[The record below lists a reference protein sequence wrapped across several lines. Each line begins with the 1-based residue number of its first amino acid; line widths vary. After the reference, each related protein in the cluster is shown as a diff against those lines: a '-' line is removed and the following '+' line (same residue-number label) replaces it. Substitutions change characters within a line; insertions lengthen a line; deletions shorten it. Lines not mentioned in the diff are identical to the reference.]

1 MRRLALALALAA
13 SGVGASGVEAKTLG
27 LVFGVSAYPNLP
39 ADKQLRAPANDV
51 RRILRALAARGLPT
65 GEFAVLADGVEAS
78 RGDPTREAI
87 LSELDRLG
95 EQAAS
100 GDLVVVYG
108 SGHGSRQAAKAAR
121 KSDGLDQL
129 FLPRDVAPAPA
140 GSAEPFRAAI
150 VSTEFGDRLDRIRLK
165 GADVWFVLDSCFSGA
180 ASREAGESV
189 RDKRVDPPEG
199 AASVASALSP
209 DRATPL
215 ADRPP
220 LPEGAGKLVAFYASQ
235 PDETAREAALP
246 PGLPLAKRSWGS
258 VFTLALSQALE
269 RSRALSYRQTLV
281 EAGRLLRAEAA
292 FQSRQT
298 PSFEG
303 DGLDAPAPGAGATG
317 GAIWR
322 VEDGT
327 ILAGALEGLEEGA
340 LVALYETPDA
350 PADRPLARAKVTE
363 AQALQARF
371 EVAKAGCDPLK
382 SACPAD
388 PRGAPKAAY
397 ARLIRP
403 APGGA
408 LRLAGPRLAP
418 GFEEP
423 GFAPAARAA
432 LAAALAGPLASRV
445 VVEEGAPD
453 MVAWLT
459 PQGLRLSPA
468 EAAPQTRDAGPLV
481 PAEVFADAPRA
492 ALAAQRA
499 LLRARQALSLRRLA
513 LAGAGAGALAVTVEA
528 RRHPR
533 AASGKCDFAAPGEPL
548 AEGARLAVCDRVT
561 LALDNQGREP
571 ALPAVFFVDD
581 GWNLIARRPLCP
593 VGLTVADR
601 LEPGK
606 RLTLDIAYHPRS
618 VSPGFAPAAGN
629 GLLVVAAP
637 FRAGEA
643 DLPRLCALTALNDG
657 PAGATRGEDEDLDAL
672 IGGATPGA
680 RLPLEA
686 TGVSLSFWE
695 VAQPQAGK

>member
-1 MRRLALALALAA
+1 MRRLVLAAALALAA
-13 SGVGASGVEAKTLG
+13 QGAEARTLG

-65 GEFAVLADGVEAS
+65 RDFAVLADGVEGS
-78 RGDPTREAI
+78 RAEPTRAAI
-87 LSELDRLG
+87 LAELDRLG
-95 EQAAS
+95 AEATR
-100 GDLVVVYG
+100 GDLVVIYG

-129 FLPRDVAPAPA
+129 FLPRDVAPAPS
-140 GSAEPFRAAI
+140 GGQEPFRAAI
-150 VSTEFGDRLDRIRLK
+150 VSTEFGERLDRIRLT
-165 GADVWFVLDSCFSGA
+165 GADVWFILDSCFSGA

-199 AASVASALSP
+199 AASVANALAP

-215 ADRPP
+215 ADRPA

-246 PGLPLAKRSWGS
+246 ASLPLAKRSWAS
-258 VFTLALSQALE
+258 VFTLALAQALE

-281 EAGRLLRAEAA
+281 EAARLLRADAA

-303 DGLDAPAPGAGATG
+303 DGLDAPAPGAGSAQ
-317 GAIWR
+317 GAPWR
-322 VEDGT
+322 VEDGS
-327 ILAGALEGLEEGA
+327 ILAGSLEGLEEGA
-340 LVALYETPDA
+340 VVALYETPDA
-350 PADRPLARAKVTE
+350 PAETPLARGKIVE

-371 EVAKAGCDPLK
+371 ETAKAGCDPLK
-382 SACPAD
+382 TACAAD

-397 ARLIRP
+397 ARLLRP
-403 APGGA
+403 APGAA

-418 GFEEP
+418 GVAEP
-423 GFAPAARAA
+423 GFAGAARAA
-432 LAAALAGPLASRV
+432 LAAAMAGALAGRV
-445 VVEEGAPD
+445 VGDEAAPELT
-453 MVAWLT
+453 AWLT
-459 PQGLRLSPA
+459 PQGLRLAPA
-468 EAAPQTRDAGPLV
+468 GADPAALDAGPLV
-481 PAEVFADAPRA
+481 AAAEFGDAERA

-499 LLRARQALSLRRLA
+499 LLRARQTLRLRRLA
-513 LAGAGAGALAVTVEA
+513 QTGAGAGGLATTLEA

-533 AASGKCDFAAPGEPL
+533 KGASCDFKAPGEALP
-548 AEGARLAVCDRVT
+548 EGARLEVCDRVS
-561 LALDNQGREP
+561 LALDNQGRE
-571 ALPAVFFVDD
+571 AVLPAVFFLDD

-593 VGLTVADR
+593 VGLSVADR

-606 RLTLDIAYHPRS
+606 RLTLDIPYHPRA

-657 PAGATRGEDEDLDAL
+657 ASGATRGDDEDLDAL
-672 IGGATPGA
+672 IGGATRGA

-686 TGVSLSFWE
+686 TALSLAFWD
-695 VAQPQAGK
+695 VALPPAGK